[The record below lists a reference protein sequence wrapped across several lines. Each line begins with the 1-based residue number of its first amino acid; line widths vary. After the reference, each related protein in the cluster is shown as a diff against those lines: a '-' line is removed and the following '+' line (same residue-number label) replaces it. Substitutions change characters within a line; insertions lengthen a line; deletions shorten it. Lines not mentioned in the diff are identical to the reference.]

1 MATVNVDIDA
11 VRKQYSSCKQALE
24 LMRNTSSK
32 LNRTYAEAGRSWK
45 DERYRQLGGI
55 VSSCCEE
62 LDRTAK
68 QIEQCMRG
76 FDQAIA
82 ALNEYDSV
90 NLGSSGTR
98 EGGMGFGQIMQSIG
112 AAIGGAILG
121 VAASNTSENVMPRFA
136 GLLGTQAGSQTG
148 TFNGHAVTIYNTP
161 HETAQRHAISNQG
174 TAFPTSFRGTCGCC
188 ASGTVMNMAGFNF
201 SERDVVSYASNN
213 GLCSTGSVD
222 PADNGGTT
230 AMDRQAIIEGMSGIQ
245 CTNTTGLYTLEE
257 LATQVETGHGV
268 ILGVDASG
276 LPGYN
281 CAPGSG
287 HAIVLAS
294 VVRNSSTN
302 EIDGYYIY
310 DSNGRVNDTSGN
322 NYDVCQFVPAETL
335 DMCFESWGRRSNVSL
350 QIIR

>member
-1 MATVNVDIDA
+1 MVGNGRILRSRDLADALRKEHSGSDEIRISEEDRILLDFMSSHNMRIDGPGDWRPIVRDIMHKYGVENDTMMEK
-11 VRKQYSSCKQALE
+11 RHALAE
-24 LMRNTSSK
+24 SLRN
-32 LNRTYAEAGRSWK
+32 
-45 DERYRQLGGI
+45 
-55 VSSCCEE
+55 
-62 LDRTAK
+62 
-68 QIEQCMRG
+68 QIDGETD
-76 FDQAIA
+76 FEVHDDPI
-82 ALNEYDSV
+82 EDDD
-90 NLGSSGTR
+90 
-98 EGGMGFGQIMQSIG
+98 
-112 AAIGGAILG
+112 AAIVLQVPKGR
-121 VAASNTSENVMPRFA
+121 VEPWWFTH
-136 GLLGTQAGSQTG
+136 SQVPII
-148 TFNGHAVTIYNTP
+148 NI
-161 HETAQRHAISNQG
+161 ED

-213 GLCSTGSVD
+213 GLCSTGGAD

-230 AMDRQAIIEGMSGIQ
+230 AMDRPAIIEGMSGIQ

-302 EIDGYYIY
+302 KIDGYYIY

-322 NYDVCQFVPAETL
+322 DYDVCQFVPAETL

-350 QIIR
+350 QVIR